1 MMLSWWKRSRRSK
14 TPDAGAVGA
23 VGYGWVR
30 ITRFGVA
37 YVVLCLLVSV
47 AAINT
52 GNNAL
57 FMVLALMLAALAVSG
72 FASRANVRGLR
83 VVVTPP
89 GEVHAKRPFHLDFTL
104 HCDSRWSSR
113 WLLEVIL
120 PGAGAHRLIPYLPRG
135 GSGRGRLELLLPRR
149 GLHTLRRVAVA
160 SPFPF
165 GLFEKAKSY
174 PLAVEVL
181 VYPELYS
188 ASGQTV
194 AETGTLGEES
204 HRRRGRGHDLYQLRP
219 FRPGDDPRGIHW
231 KQTAKTGEMVYTER
245 QSEHSRRVSILL
257 DNGVAPLAGEEEER
271 RFEQLVSEAATAAVD
286 WLDQG
291 YQVELVHRG
300 RPIPFGAGR
309 RQRYRLLEELAL
321 LEPCPPASSSDS
333 TEAPLRPGDP
343 QAPQLRLSLER
354 GHRSAPRGSDGE
366 AAA

>member
-1 MMLSWWKRSRRSK
+1 MLPWTQRSRRKS
-14 TPDAGAVGA
+14 PLEAGA

-37 YVVLCLLVSV
+37 YVILCLLVSV

-89 GEVHAKRPFHLDFTL
+89 GEVHAKRPFHLDFTVL
-104 HCDSRWSSR
+104 CESRWSPR
-113 WLLEVIL
+113 WFLEVTF
-120 PGAGAHRLIPYLPRG
+120 PGAGEPRLIPYLPQG
-135 GSGRGRLELLLPRR
+135 GRGQGQMELLLPRR
-149 GLHTLRRVAVA
+149 GIHILRRIAVA
-160 SPFPF
+160 SLFPF

-174 PLAVEVL
+174 PVHVEVL
-181 VYPELYS
+181 AYPELYS
-188 ASGQTV
+188 ASGQSA
-194 AETGTLGEES
+194 AETGMVGEES
-204 HRRRGRGHDLYQLRP
+204 HRRLGRGHDLYQLRP
-219 FRPGDDPRGIHW
+219 FLSGDDPRGIHW
-231 KQTAKTGEMVYTER
+231 KQTAKTGEMIYTER
-245 QSEHSRRVSILL
+245 QAEHSRRISILL
-257 DNGVAPLAGEEEER
+257 DNGVAPLAGEAEEQ

-286 WLDQG
+286 WLGRG
-291 YQVELVHRG
+291 YQVELVHR
-300 RPIPFGAGR
+300 RKHIPFAAGR

-321 LEPCPPASSSDS
+321 LEPCTPPPSG
-333 TEAPLRPGDP
+333 TVVVPLAPGDP

-354 GHRSAPRGSDGE
+354 TRRAEPFDKDGE